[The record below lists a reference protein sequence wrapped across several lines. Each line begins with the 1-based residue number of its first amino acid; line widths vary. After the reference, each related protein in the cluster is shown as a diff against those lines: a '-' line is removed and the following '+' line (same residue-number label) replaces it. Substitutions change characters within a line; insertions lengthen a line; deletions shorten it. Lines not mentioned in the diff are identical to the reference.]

1 MIPNRPLAPGVAELL
16 ADTIPLAAPLPRPA
30 KPQHE
35 SHFLPS
41 GGKRLKSIDLEYPL
55 SFDGREFRT
64 IVVKRLTVAE
74 VGAYFATL
82 EELRKTDD
90 ATVLPFP
97 MFVDEGGAPI
107 PDGLLDALD
116 DDDMTRLNKE
126 AVDFLPRR
134 FRIDSSEAQTSGS
147 PSPGAGDT
155 SGSSSVTSP
164 AGA

>member
-1 MIPNRPLAPGVAELL
+1 MPPDRALAPGVAELL
-16 ADTIPLAAPLPRPA
+16 VDAATPATPAPKPA
-30 KPQHE
+30 KPTHE

-41 GGKRLKSIDLEYPL
+41 GGTRLKSIELGYPL

-64 IVVKRLTVAE
+64 VGVKRLTVAE
-74 VGAYFATL
+74 VGAYFAAL

-90 ATVLPFP
+90 TTVLPFP
-97 MFVDEGGAPI
+97 MFVDEEGAPI

-134 FRIDSSEAQTSGS
+134 FRIDGPAAQTSDS

-155 SGSSSVTSP
+155 SASSSAMSP